1 MKEAVSKTRRLSATD
16 NNILVQGPTGVG
28 KELFATFIHAHS
40 NRRGGVLLPINCS
53 SIPEHLFESELFGFR
68 RGAFTGANSS
78 YDGRFVQA
86 HEGTLFLDEVGEFP
100 LQLQAKLLRVLDS
113 GKIYQL
119 GNKHPV
125 PVDVRIIAA
134 TNKKL
139 WEEVQRGRF
148 RKDLYFRLNEALIT
162 IPPLAQRIEDILP
175 LTHHFI
181 GIFNKEYQKNINHIK
196 PEAEELLKN
205 HPWEG
210 NVRELKNVLRNIY
223 PLKDNDT
230 ITAQELCS
238 MLGPQHHLPNCRFQ
252 SLEDHQLSYIQTVLN
267 AYSYNIKKAAAVLKI
282 SRSRLYR
289 KLGKIRDSL
298 K

>member
-1 MKEAVSKTRRLSATD
+1 MREAVSKTRRLSPTG

-40 NRRGGVLLPINCS
+40 NRRSGVFLPINCS

-68 RGAFTGANSS
+68 KGAFTGASDS

-86 HEGTLFLDEVGEFP
+86 HQGTLFFDEVGEFP
-100 LQLQAKLLRVLDS
+100 IQLQAKLLRVLDS
-113 GKIYQL
+113 RKIYQL
-119 GNKHPV
+119 GSKQPV
-125 PVDVRIIAA
+125 PVDVRIVAA
-134 TNKKL
+134 TNKDL
-139 WEEVQRGRF
+139 WEEVQKGRF

-162 IPPLAQRIEDILP
+162 IPPLAQRVDDILP

-181 GIFNKEYQKNINHIK
+181 DVFNEKYQKNINRLT
-196 PEAEELLKN
+196 PDAEELLKN

-210 NVRELKNVLRNIY
+210 NVRELKNVLKCIY
-223 PLKDNDT
+223 ALKDNNT
-230 ITAQELCS
+230 INAQELCA
-238 MLGPQHHLPNCRFQ
+238 MLRPQQPHINGFQ
-252 SLEDHQLSYIQTVLN
+252 SLEDHQLSYIKTVLS

-289 KLGKIRDSL
+289 KLGKIRDS
-298 K
+298 